1 MDGAVNKI
9 VQYWQLT
16 RPRPVYILQSYFAG
30 CDGWESLA
38 RMAKIKWHWI
48 WGIGITVVFLGLL
61 AYRLELFREQP
72 APAPETQTVQIT
84 RSPESWMNIYQ
95 NRKKIGVIHRTFTE
109 LENGRF
115 QTRESVAMQINT
127 MGVVQALNLSTESEL
142 NPDMTFSSFHFEIN
156 SSLFR
161 FAARGYAGHDK
172 LVVFA
177 GLPHAQKKTILPLKD
192 LPHISGNIYEAAFRG
207 GLEKDQTRGFSIFDP
222 STLGLRSVKVTR
234 LADEIIPIMGKRV
247 LTQKFCADFM
257 GAKNCAWLA
266 KDGEVLKES
275 GMLGLSMEKVDAQK
289 AREGI
294 AVEGVAD
301 FTQMASIASNRILPE
316 PSTLTEIV
324 IRTGGVRNLPL
335 MLSGGRQKFSSG
347 ILTITREEIPAEA
360 LSDNAPPLFG
370 QYLQPSPLVQ
380 SDAPEIQK
388 QAAKIVFPKDSPQAR
403 LKKIVHW
410 VYRSVE
416 KKPVLSVPNAL
427 EVLKNRAGDCNEHAV
442 LTAALLRAANVPVQ
456 IETGLVYM
464 NGRFYYHAW
473 NVAYVGRW
481 VTADAVFDQV
491 PADVTHIR
499 LVRGE
504 GGEQLDLLGV
514 MGNISLE
521 VLSFKHD

>member
-1 MDGAVNKI
+1 
-9 VQYWQLT
+9 
-16 RPRPVYILQSYFAG
+16 
-30 CDGWESLA
+30 
-38 RMAKIKWHWI
+38 MAKIKWNWI

-61 AYRLELFREQP
+61 AHRVEFFREKP
-72 APAPETQTVQIT
+72 PESPEPQTIEIA
-84 RSPESWMNIYQ
+84 RPPESWMNIYQ
-95 NRKKIGVIHRTFTE
+95 NRRKIGVIHRTFTA

-115 QTRESVAMQINT
+115 QTRENVAMQINT

-142 NPDMTFSSFHFEIN
+142 YPDMTFSSFHFEIN

-161 FAARGYAGHDK
+161 FAARGYASHDK
-172 LVVFA
+172 LIVFA
-177 GLPHAQKKTILPLKD
+177 GLPHAQKKTVLPLKD
-192 LPHISGNIYEAAFRG
+192 LPHIGGNIYEAAFRG
-207 GLEKDQTRGFSIFDP
+207 SLEKGQTRSFSIFDP
-222 STLGLRSVKVTR
+222 STLGLRKVAVTR
-234 LADEIIPIMGKRV
+234 HADEIIPIMGKRV
-247 LTQKFCADFM
+247 LAQKFCADFM
-257 GAKNCAWLA
+257 GAQNCAWLA
-266 KDGEVLKES
+266 KDGETLKET
-275 GMLGLSMEKVDAQK
+275 GMMGLSMEKVDAQK

-294 AVEGVAD
+294 AAEGIAD
-301 FTQMASIASNRILPE
+301 FAQIASIASNRILPE

-335 MLSGGRQKFSSG
+335 LLSGGRQKFSSG
-347 ILTITREEIPAEA
+347 ILTITKEEMPDTAPP
-360 LSDNAPPLFG
+360 DKDPPLFG

-388 QAAKIVFPKDSPQAR
+388 QAAKIISPKDSPPAR
-403 LKKIVHW
+403 LRKIVHW
-410 VYRSVE
+410 VYRTIE

-442 LTAALLRAANVPVQ
+442 LTAALLRAAGVPAQ
-456 IETGLVYM
+456 METGLVYL

-499 LVRGE
+499 LARGE

-514 MGNISLE
+514 MGKITLE

>member
-1 MDGAVNKI
+1 M
-9 VQYWQLT
+9 T
-16 RPRPVYILQSYFAG
+16 
-30 CDGWESLA
+30 
-38 RMAKIKWHWI
+38 KIKWNWI

-61 AYRLELFREQP
+61 AHRLEFFREKP
-72 APAPETQTVQIT
+72 AAAPEPQTIQIT

-115 QTRESVAMQINT
+115 QTRENVSMQINT
-127 MGVVQALNLSTESEL
+127 MGVVQPLNLSTESEL

-161 FAARGYAGHDK
+161 FTARGYAGKDK
-172 LVVFA
+172 LIVFA
-177 GLPHAQKKTILPLKD
+177 GLPHAPKKTVLPLKD
-192 LPHISGNIYEAAFRG
+192 LPHIGGNVYEAAFRG
-207 GLEKDQTRGFSIFDP
+207 GLEKDQTRSFSIFDP
-222 STLGLRSVKVTR
+222 STLGLRSVGVTR
-234 LADEIIPIMGKRV
+234 FADEVIPIMGKRV

-266 KDGEVLKES
+266 KDGEILKEA
-275 GMLGLSMEKVDAQK
+275 GMMGLSMEKVDARM
-289 AREGI
+289 AREGV
-294 AVEGVAD
+294 AAQDVAD
-301 FTQMASIASNRILPE
+301 FSQMASIAANRILPE
-316 PSTLTEIV
+316 PSTLTRIV
-324 IRTGGVRNLPL
+324 IRASGAPNLPL
-335 MLSGGRQKFSSG
+335 MLSGGRQEFSAG
-347 ILTITREEIPAEA
+347 ILTISKEEIPVAY
-360 LSDNAPPLFG
+360 SPDHRPLLFL

-388 QAAKIVFPKDSPQAR
+388 QATKIVSPKDSPQAR

-410 VYRSVE
+410 VYQTLE
-416 KKPVLSVPNAL
+416 KKPVLSVSNAL
-427 EVLKNRAGDCNEHAV
+427 EVLKNKAGDCNEHAV
-442 LTAALLRAANVPVQ
+442 LTAALLRAADVPVQ
-456 IETGLVYM
+456 IETGLVYL

-473 NVAYVGRW
+473 NAAYVGRW

-514 MGNISLE
+514 MGKITLE
-521 VLSFKHD
+521 VLSFQHD

>member
-1 MDGAVNKI
+1 M
-9 VQYWQLT
+9 
-16 RPRPVYILQSYFAG
+16 
-30 CDGWESLA
+30 A
-38 RMAKIKWHWI
+38 RMAKIKWNWI

-61 AYRLELFREQP
+61 AHRLEFFREKP
-72 APAPETQTVQIT
+72 AAAPGPQTVQIT

-142 NPDMTFSSFHFEIN
+142 HPDMTFSSFHFEIN

-161 FAARGYAGHDK
+161 FAAQGYAGHDK
-172 LVVFA
+172 LIVFA
-177 GLPHAQKKTILPLKD
+177 GLPHAQKKTVLPLKD

-207 GLEKDQTRGFSIFDP
+207 GLEKDQTRSFSIFDP
-222 STLGLRSVKVTR
+222 STLGFRNVKVTR
-234 LADEIIPIMGKRV
+234 SADEVIPIMGKRI

-275 GMLGLSMEKVDAQK
+275 GMMGLSMEKVDAQK
-289 AREGI
+289 AQEGLAAEGI
-294 AVEGVAD
+294 AD
-301 FTQMASIASNRILPE
+301 FTQIASIASNRILPE

-324 IRTGGVRNLPL
+324 IRVDGVRNLPL
-335 MLSGGRQKFSSG
+335 LLSGGRQKFSSG
-347 ILTITREEIPAEA
+347 ILTIAKEEIPAA
-360 LSDNAPPLFG
+360 DSPDHRPLLFQ

-388 QAAKIVFPKDSPQAR
+388 QAAKIVSPKDSPQTR
-403 LKKIVHW
+403 LRKIVRW
-410 VYRSVE
+410 VYRNVE

-427 EVLKNRAGDCNEHAV
+427 EVLKNKAGDCNEHAV

-456 IETGLVYM
+456 METGLVYL

-481 VTADAVFDQV
+481 VTGDAVFDQV

-514 MGNISLE
+514 MGKITVE
-521 VLSFKHD
+521 VLSFRHD